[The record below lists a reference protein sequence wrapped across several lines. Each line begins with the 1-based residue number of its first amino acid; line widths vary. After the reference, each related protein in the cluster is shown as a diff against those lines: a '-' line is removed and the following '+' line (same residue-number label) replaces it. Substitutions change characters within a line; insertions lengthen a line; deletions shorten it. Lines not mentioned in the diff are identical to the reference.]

1 MGLDSKLHSHP
12 SSLTSLRWFE
22 RVSRGKCEG
31 REMDVAPWCY
41 LWRDGVWI
49 SGRYRAPYS
58 ATNILI
64 YSIYSDSL
72 THKFEA
78 LSSPVDEWVWTL
90 ETPLKAPLATA
101 HPSYPFSTKLFFF
114 FRICSIVLLCFISWR
129 AAALRSVS
137 PSFKLRHH
145 SWLLLGAF
153 HICTPMTPIPLII
166 QNNNIAHWLNN
177 AQCALHIADH
187 SCLKTLQM
195 HSAHKLNS
203 AHMTLNIV
211 QDFAGKL
218 LNEQWS
224 PLCSAKYPLP
234 RPCFF
239 RSMNTSQHILEHVK
253 ACWSI

>member
-1 MGLDSKLHSHP
+1 MG
-12 SSLTSLRWFE
+12 
-22 RVSRGKCEG
+22 
-31 REMDVAPWCY
+31 
-41 LWRDGVWI
+41 
-49 SGRYRAPYS
+49 
-58 ATNILI
+58 
-64 YSIYSDSL
+64 
-72 THKFEA
+72 
-78 LSSPVDEWVWTL
+78 L

-114 FRICSIVLLCFISWR
+114 FPICSIVLLCFISWR

-187 SCLKTLQM
+187 RCCLKTLQT

-218 LNEQWS
+218 LTAVQCKIPTTQALLFSVNEHKS
-224 PLCSAKYPLP
+224 TY
-234 RPCFF
+234 F
-239 RSMNTSQHILEHVK
+239 RACQSLLVHLGFLFRKLLHISFQVPTAGQSRWAGSGLNRKGADSFPWKLSLKLKTFWINNV
-253 ACWSI
+253 